1 MILGHLKSTRI
12 LWVDRLSTGPPDLG
26 CHRLCERRLVGVG
39 VGVGVGVSR
48 LDGGQGW
55 VRVILVFSNFCIL
68 GLNFT
73 ISPGF

>member
-12 LWVDRLSTGPPDLG
+12 LWVDKLSRGPPDLG

-39 VGVGVGVSR
+39 VEVSC
-48 LDGGQGW
+48 LGGGQGW
-55 VRVILVFSNFCIL
+55 VRVILVFLIFCIL